1 MPKATSL
8 QLTLGVTTKLARLL
22 QEQAERE
29 IAVNRLATAIR
40 NSLELDSVLQ
50 TAADEVGRAL
60 NVHSCAVRVEG
71 ALVGRAD
78 DQVHT
83 FAATGAIE
91 AAKRCCSAMLIR

>member
-1 MPKATSL
+1 M
-8 QLTLGVTTKLARLL
+8 TTKLARLL

-50 TAADEVGRAL
+50 TAANEVGRAL

-71 ALVGRAD
+71 ALVGRQMTKLYFRPDAAED
-78 DQVHT
+78 GHSRGTLLNGCRLDQQPAFRLT
-83 FAATGAIE
+83 
-91 AAKRCCSAMLIR
+91 